1 MVQIGPGSVTC
12 WQHSLA
18 LSFAP
23 DQGPSVFSLS
33 QYFILLLS
41 YHFIYIIYPQ
51 RSKFVIISS
60 LYCIFFSFFSHLIS
74 FCILLMF
81 IPFSL
86 NFYLL
91 CLSHLFSFLL
101 IQPAHVIN
109 FPLNTEFALIPQTL
123 NTYLSCNYW
132 PNNIYIRLQETHT
145 SGNNHGIRVGPGC
158 SLLYPAPTA
167 KATLSCQ
174 EGWI

>member
-12 WQHSLA
+12 WQYSLA

-33 QYFILLLS
+33 QCFILLLS
-41 YHFIYIIYPQ
+41 YHLFILFIP
-51 RSKFVIISS
+51 KEVHLSS
-60 LYCIFFSFFSHLIS
+60 SVLCIVFSFH
-74 FCILLMF
+74 
-81 IPFSL
+81 FSL
-86 NFYLL
+86 I
-91 CLSHLFSFLL
+91 LFSFAYFLCL
-101 IQPAHVIN
+101 FLFLRIFICFVLVIYLAFFLMQPAHVIN